1 MCAYICVCIF
11 KFLLNLVVLGKKS
24 QNIYLAKKLRILML
38 SKIIKEKSRIVKALR
53 IVTLHRRNVNESRVR
68 NVILRIFYNDVFSD
82 FIVIH
87 FLLKHRFLNALFL
100 LIFGIPS
107 MMHSLMVILFYSA
120 LYLEI
125 C

>member
-1 MCAYICVCIF
+1 
-11 KFLLNLVVLGKKS
+11 
-24 QNIYLAKKLRILML
+24 ML

-107 MMHSLMVILFYSA
+107 MMHSLKVTLFYSA

-125 C
+125 CRIL

>member
-11 KFLLNLVVLGKKS
+11 KFLLNLVVLGEKS

-107 MMHSLMVILFYSA
+107 MMHSLKVILFYSA